1 MKWTL
6 RAASHAI
13 CLALLMSTATRV
25 ARAAEL
31 RIDWRAPA
39 VCPSASNVKAHAL
52 TLLDGAVHSGLIA
65 EVEVTQREDT
75 FHAQIVLRG
84 PNGFGERQIEDQR
97 CDVLADSVAV
107 LIALSVPP
115 PARLDTGA
123 GLALVLRPE
132 ARVLSGALPRLAA
145 GIGAA
150 IAVEGLA
157 SLRLELH
164 GTYYGPQSSNF
175 AGTALGG
182 RFQLLTLGASL
193 CRTWSIGRLH
203 AGPCLGAQLHY
214 ISASGFG
221 GDIELP
227 GNTSF
232 WGPSLRLFGG
242 VQLWSFLS
250 IHMSVEGVVPVTRP
264 QFVFSD
270 LGPLHRV
277 SAVALQV
284 SAGPEVR
291 F

>member
-6 RAASHAI
+6 RAASHAM

-39 VCPSASNVKAHAL
+39 VCPSASKVKAHAL
-52 TLLDGAVHSGLIA
+52 TLLDGAVHSSLIA
-65 EVEVTQREDT
+65 EVEVTQREGT
-75 FHAQIVLRG
+75 FHAHIVLRG

-115 PARLDTGA
+115 AARSDRGP
-123 GLALVLRPE
+123 GWALVVRPE
-132 ARVLSGALPRLAA
+132 ARVSSGSLPLMAA
-145 GIGAA
+145 GVGGAVA
-150 IAVEGLA
+150 IEGLA

-164 GTYYGPQSSNF
+164 GTYYFPQSSTF
-175 AGTALGG
+175 AETALGG
-182 RFQLLTLGASL
+182 RFRLLAVGASL
-193 CRTWSIGRLH
+193 CRTWSFGRLH
-203 AGPCLGAQLHY
+203 VGPCLGAQLHY
-214 ISASGFG
+214 ISAAGFG
-221 GDIELP
+221 GDVELP
-227 GNTSF
+227 GSTSF
-232 WGPSLRLFGG
+232 WGPSLRLFGR

-250 IHMSVEGVVPVTRP
+250 VHVSVEGMVPVSRP

-270 LGPLHRV
+270 LGELHRV

>member
-13 CLALLMSTATRV
+13 CLALLLSTSARV

-39 VCPSASNVKAHAL
+39 ECPSASHVKAHAL
-52 TLLDGAVHSGLIA
+52 TLLDGAVHSSLIA
-65 EVEVTQREDT
+65 EVEVTEREGSYRA
-75 FHAQIVLRG
+75 HIVLRG
-84 PNGFGERQIEDQR
+84 PNGFGERDIEDRR

-107 LIALSVPP
+107 LIALSTPP
-115 PARLDTGA
+115 SARVDTGSGWA
-123 GLALVLRPE
+123 LALRPE
-132 ARVLSGALPRLAA
+132 ARVLFGTLPRSAA
-145 GIGAA
+145 GVGGA
-150 IAVEGLA
+150 IAIEGVA

-164 GTYYGPQSSNF
+164 GTFYVPQSSTF
-175 AGTALGG
+175 AGTSLGG
-182 RFQLLTLGASL
+182 RFQLLTAGASL
-193 CRTWSIGRLH
+193 CRTWSFGRFNG
-203 AGPCLGAQLHY
+203 GPCLGAQLHY

-221 GDIELP
+221 GDVELP
-227 GNTSF
+227 GSTSF
-232 WGPSLRLFGG
+232 WGPSLRLFGS

-250 IHMSVEGVVPVTRP
+250 IHVSAEGMVPVSRP

-277 SAVALQV
+277 SDVALQV